1 MIGTV
6 ADPGS
11 VVNIGKHKCLGKR
24 RMSRKY
30 ELKRRAERQEETQRR
45 IVDATVALHA
55 EIGPARTTIKAIA
68 ERAGVERLT
77 VYRHFPDEAALFGA
91 CGARFRELH
100 PPPSPGEWAAII
112 EPVERLRRALSALYT
127 FYSENQAMLLN
138 SARDAE
144 HLPALQEARAPFG
157 QYLLAVNSILATGWD
172 SPTDSRSLNAAL
184 GHAIELTTWHSLV
197 QRQRLPESE
206 AVELLVRFVKSATAG
221 VDL

>member
-1 MIGTV
+1 MRVTV
-6 ADPGS
+6 AVFDLA
-11 VVNIGKHKCLGKR
+11 VNMGEHECLGKR
-24 RMSRKY
+24 QMSRKY

-100 PPPSPGEWAAII
+100 PPPSPGEWAALI
-112 EPVERLRRALSALYT
+112 EPVERLRRALSELYA
-127 FYSENQAMLLN
+127 FYSENQAMLLH

-144 HLPALQEARAPFG
+144 QLPALQAARAPFG
-157 QYLLAVNSILATGWD
+157 QYLQAVRSILAIGWET
-172 SPTDSRSLNAAL
+172 SPGSRALDAAL
-184 GHAIELTTWHSLV
+184 GHAIELTTWQSVV
-197 QRQRLPESE
+197 QRQGLPESE
-206 AVELLVRFVKSATAG
+206 AVELLVRFVKSSIAG
-221 VDL
+221 DGR

>member
-1 MIGTV
+1 
-6 ADPGS
+6 
-11 VVNIGKHKCLGKR
+11 
-24 RMSRKY
+24 MSRKY

-100 PPPSPGEWAAII
+100 PPPSPGEWAAVI
-112 EPVERLRRALSALYT
+112 EPAERLRQALSALYT
-127 FYSENQAMLLN
+127 FYSENHAMLLN

-144 HLPALQEARAPFG
+144 HLPALQAARAPFG
-157 QYLLAVNSILATGWD
+157 QYLQAVKAILATGWALPAD
-172 SPTDSRSLNAAL
+172 SEVLNAAL
-184 GHAIELTTWHSLV
+184 GHTVELSTWQSLV
-197 QRQRLPESE
+197 QRQSLTNAA
-206 AVELLVRFVKSATAG
+206 AVELAVRFVSAAG
-221 VDL
+221 PEAGG